1 MKKTKPKTMQS
12 ASSSPVLPTGWV
24 QYIDNKSTKTY
35 YVHLPTGDTQ
45 WMQPLLPPTM
55 AHQLVS
61 YDTIAANN
69 TANSRKSKMATY
81 ILMVG
86 ILVLVFLSGNYVG
99 RHRSSSS
106 TSVIEI
112 VEEEQELPS
121 SVTNIDI
128 SSKNEDD
135 TNSKPSTSRNRFWKY
150 IQDNKAGLL
159 GENIDDDD
167 GTIYDYYDVMELC
180 LKNKQ
185 SEPTL
190 LNEETQSQQA
200 QQKQQPMIVDTV
212 QDTNN
217 RTVLVEISNAITPS
231 QAQSV
236 KDLAACTRQYF
247 PPRFDERAFEDSGG
261 GNDVTF
267 INILLQLFLPD
278 LATSMDYVTKMAYDH
293 AEWGR
298 LRTLTLTKLPEPI
311 TCGLRT
317 SEYLD
322 YGKFKGLGGHSD
334 AGSLYTVLF
343 ALSNPKMYKG
353 GEYYVR
359 PQDDEEQV
367 YYYFK
372 PRQYSVI
379 VFLSDTYHG
388 VTDIESGVRE
398 MFTNEYWEFDDPPWH
413 SSLRPNTDD
422 MDLFTKKCDSFFP
435 IDYYRDDKINGR
447 KEYYKSCEEEGS
459 ADYMWPSQEE
469 TEAYIMDMPG
479 RQILDEGRPI
489 EGEVGQGGE
498 HQVQDAEGEEEIV
511 LEDNQEEYED
521 YNEEEESWEDFN
533 DSSDDSSDD

>member
-1 MKKTKPKTMQS
+1 MLSKSVSTDDDMIKKTTKPKPMQLA
-12 ASSSPVLPTGWV
+12 ASSSNLASH
-24 QYIDNKSTKTY
+24 I
-35 YVHLPTGDTQ
+35 
-45 WMQPLLPPTM
+45 
-55 AHQLVS
+55 
-61 YDTIAANN
+61 
-69 TANSRKSKMATY
+69 R
-81 ILMVG
+81 MVG
-86 ILVLVFLSGNYVG
+86 ILVLVFLSGSYMGQRQN
-99 RHRSSSS
+99 RSSSS
-106 TSVIEI
+106 TSIKVVEEEELTSSITNIIDIGISGENYEGQNCSSSSPSMM
-112 VEEEQELPS
+112 VEEEQLPS
-121 SVTNIDI
+121 IAIPNTNISSDI
-128 SSKNEDD
+128 ENDI
-135 TNSKPSTSRNRFWKY
+135 NKPSKSTRNRFWKH
-150 IQDNKAGLL
+150 IKDNKAGLN
-159 GENIDDDD
+159 GESIDDDDDDDD

-180 LKNKQ
+180 IKDKQ
-185 SEPTL
+185 SESTL
-190 LNEETQSQQA
+190 LNEEEEETQA
-200 QQKQQPMIVDTV
+200 PQKQQPMIVDTV

-217 RTVLVEISNAITPS
+217 RTILVEISNAITPS

-236 KDLAACTRQYF
+236 KDLASCTRQYF

-278 LATSMDYVTKMAYDH
+278 VATSMDYVTKMAYDH

-298 LRTLTLTKLPEPI
+298 LRTLTLPNLPEPSD
-311 TCGLRT
+311 CGLRT

-353 GEYYVR
+353 GEYYIR

-435 IDYYRDDKINGR
+435 IDYYRDDKIDGR

-498 HQVQDAEGEEEIV
+498 QQG
-511 LEDNQEEYED
+511 Q
-521 YNEEEESWEDFN
+521 WKG
-533 DSSDDSSDD
+533 

>member
-1 MKKTKPKTMQS
+1 MIYKKNILSYEPTDDDITNTTMKKTKPKTMQS
-12 ASSSPVLPTGWV
+12 AASSSPVLPAGWV
-24 QYIDNKSTKTY
+24 QYIDNKSKTY
-35 YVHLPTGDTQ
+35 YAHLPTGDTQ
-45 WMQPLLPPTM
+45 WTQPHPMT
-55 AHQLVS
+55 HQSSVS
-61 YDTIAANN
+61 YSDTIANN
-69 TANSRKSKMATY
+69 NNAKSGRRSKMVSY

-86 ILVLVFLSGNYVG
+86 ILVSVFLSGNYVG
-99 RHRSSSS
+99 QHRSSSS
-106 TSVIEI
+106 VIET
-112 VEEEQELPS
+112 EEEQLPS

-128 SSKNEDD
+128 PNISSENEDD
-135 TNSKPSTSRNRFWKY
+135 TNSKPSTLSSRTRFWKY

-185 SEPTL
+185 SESSTL
-190 LNEETQSQQA
+190 LNEEMQA
-200 QQKQQPMIVDTV
+200 QQEQQPVIVDTV
-212 QDTNN
+212 QDRNN

-231 QAQSV
+231 QSQAV
-236 KDLAACTRQYF
+236 KDLASCTRQYF

-278 LATSMDYVTKMAYDH
+278 VATSMDYVTKMAYDH

-298 LRTLTLTKLPEPI
+298 LRTLTLPKLPEPS

-353 GEYYVR
+353 GEYYIR

-379 VFLSDTYHG
+379 VFLSDSYHG

-422 MDLFTKKCDSFFP
+422 MDLFTKKCD
-435 IDYYRDDKINGR
+435 IINHVKKKVRRITCGLLKKRLRHILWICLDDR
-447 KEYYKSCEEEGS
+447 Y
-459 ADYMWPSQEE
+459 
-469 TEAYIMDMPG
+469 
-479 RQILDEGRPI
+479 
-489 EGEVGQGGE
+489 
-498 HQVQDAEGEEEIV
+498 
-511 LEDNQEEYED
+511 
-521 YNEEEESWEDFN
+521 
-533 DSSDDSSDD
+533 